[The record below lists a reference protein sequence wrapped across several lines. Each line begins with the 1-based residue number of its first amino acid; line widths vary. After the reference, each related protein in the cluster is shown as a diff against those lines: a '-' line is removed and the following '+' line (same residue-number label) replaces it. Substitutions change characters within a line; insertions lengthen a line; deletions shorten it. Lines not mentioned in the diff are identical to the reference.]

1 MKLVFDTNVLIA
13 ALITKGV
20 CAELLE
26 HCVLQHEIVSS
37 EIILAEVYEHL
48 AGKFKYSFEEA
59 SHAVQL
65 LRSQMVVVVPTRL
78 DPPVCRDAD
87 DDFILTTAIAGRA
100 CCIVTGDKDLLILQR
115 HQTIDIISPSL
126 FDAFE
131 AGSDE
136 R

>member
-59 SHAVQL
+59 SHALIFFIRLHSIRQ
-65 LRSQMVVVVPTRL
+65 SSTRAK
-78 DPPVCRDAD
+78 PNPAPR
-87 DDFILTTAIAGRA
+87 R
-100 CCIVTGDKDLLILQR
+100 
-115 HQTIDIISPSL
+115 
-126 FDAFE
+126 
-131 AGSDE
+131 
-136 R
+136 